1 MMKKFTSRKFIAMIT
16 GTLAGIAMICTG
28 NIWEGAV
35 TVLASVVTY
44 ICAEANI
51 DKAAVKNA
59 LEDVAE
65 GIGDVAEKLEEE
77 ETKAIGFKEG

>member
-1 MMKKFTSRKFIAMIT
+1 MKKFTSRKFLAMLAGVIT
-16 GTLAGIAMICTG
+16 GIAVICTG
-28 NIWEGAV
+28 SIWEGAV
-35 TVLASVVTY
+35 AVLASVVTY
-44 ICAEANI
+44 ICAEAGI

-77 ETKAIGFKEG
+77 ETMAISFKEE